1 MMGQSRFLKTV
12 IVIPVAAIVV
22 FPLYAA
28 FIAYPSFE
36 KLITDNTSREA
47 IRLASILSSI
57 LIDEKVELRADRLP
71 KAFLKHVQELRNDA
85 RIMKLRIFNPSGTIV
100 YSTDPEEI
108 GRLNEEHYLQRIVA
122 EGGSSVRQVSKDA
135 RSLENQVMAAD
146 VVETYVPI
154 ENEGRVIGVFEL
166 YYDVSAEKE
175 KLRSFTRRSMGV
187 LFGLSIIMLLSV
199 FLSNQKA
206 KRMTEER
213 KSMEDHLAESEK
225 RYRTLF
231 ENAGD
236 AIFILE
242 GEGKNAGR
250 IVAANKAAAA
260 MHGYTVEEL
269 TTMRITDLDTP
280 DAAAR
285 AVDVIGR
292 IMMGERVK
300 MEIYHRRKDGT
311 LFPVEVNAGLLELGT
326 NKYVLTFERDITAR
340 QRIEQVREN
349 LIRDLQEAFDNIK
362 TLKGMLPICA
372 SCKKIRDDKG
382 YWSQIEEYIRTH
394 TEAEFTHGLCPDC
407 ARRLYPQVHTRDL
420 NTNKP

>member
-1 MMGQSRFLKTV
+1 MVESRFLK
-12 IVIPVAAIVV
+12 IVLVVPVVAIVL

-36 KLITDNTSREA
+36 KIISENTSREA
-47 IRLASILSSI
+47 IRLATILSSV

-71 KAFLKHVQELRNDA
+71 KAFLKHVQQLRDDA
-85 RIMKLRIFNPSGTIV
+85 RILKLRIFNLSGTIV
-100 YSTDPEEI
+100 YSTDPGEV
-108 GRLNEEHYLQRIVA
+108 GRLNDEDYFQRIVA
-122 EGGSSVRQVSKDA
+122 AGGSSARQVSKDA
-135 RSLENQVMAAD
+135 RSLENQVMPAD
-146 VVETYVPI
+146 AVETYVPI
-154 ENEGRVIGVFEL
+154 ENEGRVMGVFEI
-166 YYDVSAEKE
+166 YYDVSAEKAR
-175 KLRSFTRRSMGV
+175 LRAFTRRSMGV
-187 LFGLSIIMLLSV
+187 LFGLAVIMLVSV

-206 KRMTEER
+206 RRMLEER

-236 AIFILE
+236 AIFVLE
-242 GEGKNAGR
+242 GEGTGAGR

-269 TTMRITDLDTP
+269 TAMRITDLDTP
-280 DAAAR
+280 EM
-285 AVDVIGR
+285 AVKAPDVIGR

-300 MEIYHRRKDGT
+300 MEIFHRRKDGT
-311 LFPVEVNAGLLELGT
+311 LIPVEVNAGLLELGAK
-326 NKYVLTFERDITAR
+326 KYVLTFERDITAR
-340 QRIEQVREN
+340 RRTEQVREN
-349 LIRDLQEAFDNIK
+349 LLKDLQEAFDNIK

-382 YWSQIEEYIRTH
+382 YWNQIEEYIGTH

-407 ARRLYPQVHTRDL
+407 ARKLYPQMHTRDL
-420 NTNKP
+420 KTNKP

>member
-1 MMGQSRFLKTV
+1 MVQSRFLN
-12 IVIPVAAIVV
+12 IMLVIPVVAIVL

-28 FIAYPSFE
+28 FYAYPSFE
-36 KLITDNTSREA
+36 KLITENTSREA
-47 IRLASILSSI
+47 IRLATILSSI
-57 LIDEKVELRADRLP
+57 LIDEQVELRADRLP
-71 KAFLKHVQELRNDA
+71 KAFLKHIQKLRDDE
-85 RIMKLRIFNPSGTIV
+85 RILKLRIFNLSGTIV

-108 GRLNEEHYLQRIVA
+108 GRLNEADYLQRIVA
-122 EGGSSVRQVSKDA
+122 EGGSSVRQVPKDT
-135 RSLENQVMAAD
+135 RSLENQVMPAD

-187 LFGLSIIMLLSV
+187 LFGLAVIMLLSV
-199 FLSNQKA
+199 FLSTQKA
-206 KRMTEER
+206 RRMMEER

-242 GEGKNAGR
+242 GEGKSAGR
-250 IVAANKAAAA
+250 IVAANKAAAV

-280 DAAAR
+280 EM
-285 AVDVIGR
+285 AVKAPDVMGR

-300 MEIYHRRKDGT
+300 MEIFHRRKDGT
-311 LFPVEVNAGLLELGT
+311 LIPVEVNAGLLELGAK
-326 NKYVLTFERDITAR
+326 KYVLTFERDITAR
-340 QRIEQVREN
+340 QRTEQVREN
-349 LIRDLQEAFDNIK
+349 LIKDLQAAFDNIK

-382 YWSQIEEYIRTH
+382 YWNQIEEYIGTH

-407 ARRLYPQVHTRDL
+407 VQKLYPQMHTRDL